1 MKPIFIDCVE
11 IEVKAGN
18 GGNGCRS
25 FYRRRGIRFPRA
37 DGGDGGKGG
46 DVVLIADGNIHT
58 LLDLQYR
65 KHFVAENGGHGKG
78 NHKKGENAPDCLI
91 RVPAGTLVKDR
102 DTGRVLRDLA
112 RTRERVI
119 VVRGGEGGKGNKPRR
134 DATKGKPGE
143 EKRLL
148 LELKLVAD
156 VALVGYP
163 NAGKSTLLNRI
174 SRARSKVAD
183 YPFTTRVPVLGR
195 VETED
200 REMLF
205 TPLEIRGDKAC
216 LRPAKAWLSLTGF
229 TVADMPGLIE
239 GAHKGKG
246 LGLEFLR
253 HIERTKILVHLVDI
267 SQPKGRDAYS
277 DYLNLNK
284 ELFLYNPGLKEK
296 FQIVAAN
303 KIDLSG
309 SSENL
314 KKFSEKLKSKVYP
327 ISALRGEGIEDL
339 LEAIGNALA

>member
-65 KHFVAENGGHGKG
+65 KHFVAENGGHGEG

-102 DTGRVLRDLA
+102 DAGRVLRDLA

-205 TPLEIRGDKAC
+205 T
-216 LRPAKAWLSLTGF
+216 
-229 TVADMPGLIE
+229 VADMPGLIE

-267 SQPKGRDAYS
+267 SQPQGRDAYS

>member
-1 MKPIFIDCVE
+1 MAK
-11 IEVKAGN
+11 
-18 GGNGCRS
+18 
-25 FYRRRGIRFPRA
+25 
-37 DGGDGGKGG
+37 
-46 DVVLIADGNIHT
+46 
-58 LLDLQYR
+58 
-65 KHFVAENGGHGKG
+65 NGGHGEG

-91 RVPAGTLVKDR
+91 RVPAGTLVKDQ

-112 RTRERVI
+112 RAGERVI

-143 EKRLL
+143 ERRLL

-156 VALVGYP
+156 VALVGCP

-174 SRARSKVAD
+174 SRAKSKVAD

-200 REMLF
+200 REIL
-205 TPLEIRGDKAC
+205 
-216 LRPAKAWLSLTGF
+216 F

-267 SQPKGRDAYS
+267 SQPQGRDAYS

-284 ELFLYNPGLKEK
+284 ELFLYNPRLKEK

-339 LEAIGNALA
+339 LEAIGNAFA